1 MSSIILGLWNKFP
14 GRFFCVS
21 TKDGDERWRDH
32 FFAPEDFG
40 ELRQKMKTEWVDR
53 NIYFCPHGFNRRNRQ
68 KGDAVMPPCLWAD
81 LDHVDPRNISP
92 KPTIAIESSPGR
104 YVGLWIL
111 KNKQPPDLE
120 YGEALN
126 RRLTYHLGCDKGG
139 WDITQVL
146 RMPGTRNYKYN
157 SQPRVRMLWDDGPVW
172 SIGKLEQMLPEDPHA
187 AGDYGEGELDPAEVF
202 SQYAKKLPSWVRREL
217 TAQKR
222 VGRHDR
228 SEMLWKLENECI
240 EAGMDMDEAFAVI
253 KACVWN
259 KFAGRRTED
268 QQLRAE
274 IQKAVDLHFR
284 QKSSG
289 KEKDSPRDKTD
300 KEIQEEDDEEKIGR
314 FSLKPLGDVERE
326 KINWLWYPYLARGE
340 ISIFEG
346 DPGLGKSYL
355 VQIIAAHI
363 AAKKEL
369 PSQEGKAKAKGGPV
383 VYFDFENS
391 MASVTKP
398 RIEDNGFKGLKNFF
412 QQEVPFTVDDD
423 EAMEEVYELLRE
435 AKPKLLVFDTLNT
448 YIGRADTH
456 KASETAQAFGLF
468 KQLARDFNCAVVVI
482 RHLTKSSGS
491 AINRGQ
497 GSIVFT
503 GTARMVYVVGVD
515 PQDHETRVVC
525 CVKNNLTRAPQGL
538 CFTIEARPKG
548 KSEFIFTGH
557 SKLTAQEVLDASA
570 TARKEGGEGE
580 GIQEAM
586 EFIEEHCLNSPIGKD
601 KLMRMAEKRGVDTKM
616 VDRAAKRMGVKV
628 RKRGQLGTEEW
639 ELKKKNVEE

>member
-1 MSSIILGLWNKFP
+1 VSSVIFNLWNHFP
-14 GRFFCVS
+14 GKYFCIS
-21 TKDGDERWRDH
+21 TKDGDDRWRDH
-32 FFAPEDFG
+32 FFTPEDFA
-40 ELRQKMKTEWVDR
+40 EAKQKIKTEWVDR
-53 NIYFCPHGFNRRNRQ
+53 NIYFCAHGFNRRNRQ

-81 LDHVDPRNISP
+81 LDHVDPRKISP

-104 YVGLWIL
+104 YVGLWL
-111 KNKQPPDLE
+111 FKNKKPPELE
-120 YGEALN
+120 YGESLN

-146 RMPGTRNYKYN
+146 RMPGTRNFKYN
-157 SQPRVRMLWDDGPVW
+157 SQPRVRLLWDDGPVW
-172 SIGKLEQMLPEDPHA
+172 PIGKLEQMLPPDPHA
-187 AGDYGEGELDPAEVF
+187 RGVESEGDLDPAEVF

-217 TAQKR
+217 TATRR
-222 VGRHDR
+222 VGKHDR

-240 EAGMDMDEAFAVI
+240 EVGMDMDEAFAVI

-259 KFAGRRTED
+259 KFAGRRNED
-268 QQLRAE
+268 QQLRGE

-284 QKSSG
+284 QKSTG
-289 KEKDSPRDKTD
+289 KDSPKDKTD
-300 KEIQEEDDEEKIGR
+300 IEKRQEEEDDENRVGR

-340 ISIFEG
+340 ITIFEG
-346 DPGLGKSYL
+346 DPGLGKSYA
-355 VQIIAAHI
+355 VQIISAHI
-363 AAKKEL
+363 ASKKQL
-369 PSQEGKAKAKGGPV
+369 PAQEGKPKAKGGSV

-412 QQEVPFTVDDD
+412 QQEVPFTIDDD

-456 KASETAQAFGLF
+456 KASETAQAFGMF

-482 RHLTKSSGS
+482 RHLTKSGGS

-515 PQDHETRVVC
+515 PADHETRVIC
-525 CVKNNLTRAPQGL
+525 CVKNNLTRAPAGL
-538 CFTIEARPKG
+538 CFTIEERPK
-548 KSEFIFTGH
+548 KRSEFMFTGW

-570 TARKEGGEGE
+570 NARKEGGEGE
-580 GIQEAM
+580 GVQEAM
-586 EFIEEHCLNSPIGKD
+586 EFIEEHCLNQAIAKD
-601 KLMRMAEKRGVDTKM
+601 KLMRMAEKRGVDTSM
-616 VDRAAKRMGVKV
+616 IERAAKRMGVKV
-628 RKRGQLGTEEW
+628 KKRGKLGTEEW
-639 ELKKKNVEE
+639 TLKKKEIED